1 MIEPQPFAI
10 SKTIRDRQTC
20 FCVRFRSATT
30 AASCVDRLCS
40 SRL

>member
-20 FCVRFRSATT
+20 FCALLRSAMT
-30 AASCVDRLCS
+30 AARCVDRLRS
-40 SRL
+40 S